1 MVNGTVG
8 TIPMRDGAVH
18 ADDVQTVLHAQG
30 YPVAVVTFTE
40 GYWPGHVGFVAQGAD
55 GVPLRGT
62 IVADFKFTDA
72 RADVIA
78 KVRVDHVGEE
88 AEDEADVSLPP

>member
-1 MVNGTVG
+1 
-8 TIPMRDGAVH
+8 
-18 ADDVQTVLHAQG
+18 
-30 YPVAVVTFTE
+30 VAFAE

-62 IVADFKFTDA
+62 IVVDFHFTDA

-88 AEDEADVSLPP
+88 LEAVDEGDAPLPP

>member
-1 MVNGTVG
+1 MKRG
-8 TIPMRDGAVH
+8 H
-18 ADDVQTVLHAQG
+18 
-30 YPVAVVTFTE
+30 YPE

-62 IVADFKFTDA
+62 IVVDFHFTDA

-88 AEDEADVSLPP
+88 LPEAEDGALPP